1 MAKILAEQMRSIAR
15 RLEQIQESPAPTD
28 SASQVHLKGNLNA
41 KKLAELL
48 DGQEL
53 LGVEDVNKFTQAI
66 NMVKQGNIDSL
77 SNLHRK
83 ELAMAFIALLQAD
96 KKVTQQIMNVLRAVS
111 ADKPAQTVMEDVVD
125 MDLAKIHK
133 FLKGAALKNLG
144 AEDPAKAQEL
154 SKKLAQISST
164 PTWKSITSAV
174 MDYRSPKGER
184 KGMHDEINHDMYG
197 IIKKAEKAE
206 LIPTGTLTKMMEIAK
221 QHKMRG
227 YELD

>member
-1 MAKILAEQMRSIAR
+1 MTQILAEQMRSLSR
-15 RLEQIQESPAPTD
+15 RLQQIHEAPAPTD

-96 KKVTQQIMNVLRAVS
+96 KKVTQQIMDVLRTVS
-111 ADKPAQTVMEDVVD
+111 ADKPQ
-125 MDLAKIHK
+125 
-133 FLKGAALKNLG
+133 G
-144 AEDPAKAQEL
+144 
-154 SKKLAQISST
+154 
-164 PTWKSITSAV
+164 
-174 MDYRSPKGER
+174 
-184 KGMHDEINHDMYG
+184 
-197 IIKKAEKAE
+197 
-206 LIPTGTLTKMMEIAK
+206 
-221 QHKMRG
+221 
-227 YELD
+227 